1 MKTAKVMNITLH
13 RLLFSAIVA
22 LGAGASYAQR
32 DTINITDWQFSRSTL
47 TPAKATAGEGEWKA
61 VRLPHDF
68 QVEQPWVAP
77 GKDEKADNSDA
88 AANVKSILSARGFK
102 AMGTGWYRRTFTPDD
117 SWKGRRLD
125 LEFGGIML
133 VGDVYLNGKRVGGTE
148 YGYVPFGIDISG
160 DVKYGQENTI
170 VVMADTRKP
179 NNSRWYTGAGL
190 YRDVKLI
197 VTPKAIFFDR
207 HPLYITTTGNNTV
220 HVRAT
225 IANYGKDNNGKVTV
239 RIADAQGNTVAE
251 STTGIKY
258 QRRKKVNEYQLK
270 DIPLPNAHLWDTESP
285 YLYSMTVTV
294 EDGKGNVIDRADEQ
308 FGVRTIE
315 FGPQFGFKLNGKK
328 VLLKGIANHHTLG
341 ALGAAAYPRAIEK
354 RIQMLKSFG
363 YNHIRCSHNPYS
375 DDLYRLAD
383 KYGMLVIDEAY
394 DKWTTQYGGGRES
407 WTKHWQYDVP
417 EWVQRD
423 RNHPSV
429 ILWSLGNELQQEANL
444 PFGDWGVTPYR
455 LLKTLVHRYDSTR
468 LTTVAMHPRFRNWET
483 DSLPCDLAMITDIQ
497 AYNYRYMYFPG
508 DGRRFPWMTF
518 YQSEANLSMMGPN
531 FFEMNLDK
539 VVGLAYWGM
548 IDYVGESMGWPRKG
562 WHNGVFDIS
571 LQPKPKAWL
580 VKSMFSDEPT
590 VHIGVVDGRQ
600 KDEEWN
606 GVKFGSDDM
615 SDHWNRTAGK
625 SYTVYTYTNCDE
637 VELLLNGKS
646 LGKKQ
651 NTADAKTRDQI
662 RWDKVPY
669 EAGTLEAV
677 ARKGGKVVA
686 RHAIRTAG
694 EPKKLVLTPDKP
706 SWQADGIDLM
716 HVRVTAVDKN
726 GVVCPQ
732 VSDKLTFAVDGDAEI
747 VAVDNGDITSDEPF
761 VATSRSLF
769 HGSALVILRA
779 GTKGGKVTLTATDGK
794 KKAVAKLSLTP
805 AR

>member
-1 MKTAKVMNITLH
+1 MNSSLR
-13 RLLFSAIVA
+13 RLLLCGAVA
-22 LGAGASYAQR
+22 VGVQGLYAQR
-32 DTINITDWQFSRSTL
+32 DTVNVVDWQFSRTTL
-47 TPAKATAGEGEWKA
+47 TPETATAGDGTWKG

-77 GKDEKADNSDA
+77 AQDERADNSDA
-88 AANVKSILSARGFK
+88 AANVKSRLSARGFK
-102 AMGTGWYRRTFTPDD
+102 EMGIGWYRRAFTPDD
-117 SWKGRRLD
+117 AWKGRRVM

-133 VGDVYLNGKRVGGTE
+133 VGDVYLNGKRIGGTE
-148 YGYVPFGIDISG
+148 YGYVPFGIDVSNEL
-160 DVKYGQENTI
+160 KYGQENI
-170 VVMADTRKP
+170 LVVKADTRKP

-190 YRDVKLI
+190 YRDVKFI
-197 VTPKAIFFDR
+197 VTPKTIYFDR
-207 HPLYITTTGNNTV
+207 HPLYITTTDNKVV

-225 IANYGKDNNGKVTV
+225 IANYGKDNSGKVTV
-239 RIADAQGNTVAE
+239 KIVDATGNVVAE
-251 STTGIKY
+251 STTDVKY
-258 QRRKKVNEYQLK
+258 QRRKKVNEYQLN
-270 DIPLPNAHLWDTESP
+270 DITLADAHLWDIDTP
-285 YLYSMTVTV
+285 YLYSMQVTV
-294 EDGKGNVIDRADEQ
+294 ADNNGDVIDRADEQ

-328 VLLKGIANHHTLG
+328 VILKGIANHHTLG

-363 YNHIRCSHNPYS
+363 FNHIRCSHNPYS

-394 DKWTTQYGGGRES
+394 DKWTTQYGGGRAS
-407 WTKHWQYDVP
+407 WTSHWQYDIP

-429 ILWSLGNELQQEANL
+429 VLWSLGNELQQEANL

-508 DGRRFPWMTF
+508 DGKRFPWMTF
-518 YQSEANLSMMGPN
+518 YQSEANLTMMGPN
-531 FFEMNLDK
+531 YYDMDLDK

-571 LQPKPKAWL
+571 LQPKPRAWQL
-580 VKSMFSDEPT
+580 KSMFTDEPT
-590 VHIGVVDGRQ
+590 VHIGVVDGKN

-606 GVKFGSDDM
+606 GVQFGSDDM
-615 SDHWNRTAGK
+615 SDHWNRTPGK
-625 SYTVYTYTNCDE
+625 KYKLYTYTNCDE

-646 LGKKQ
+646 LGVRH
-651 NTADAKTRDQI
+651 NTTDAKTRNQI
-662 RWDKVPY
+662 RWDDVPY

-677 ARKGGKVVA
+677 ARKNGKVVA

-694 EPKKLVLTPDKP
+694 EPKKLVLTPDRAT
-706 SWQADGIDLM
+706 WNTDGIDLM

-726 GVVCPQ
+726 GVRCPQ
-732 VSDKLTFAVDGDAEI
+732 ASDTLTFSVEGDAEI

-761 VATSRSLF
+761 VSNTRSLYR
-769 HGSALVILRA
+769 GSALVILRA
-779 GTKGGKVTLTATDGK
+779 GTKGGKVRLTVTDGK
-794 KKAVAKLSLTP
+794 KKATVQLNPTP